1 MVRIR
6 LKRVGSKGK
15 VAYKIIVADQ
25 RKPRNGK
32 YLEEVGTYNPHS
44 NPAEVKFKHESISK
58 WISKGAQPSESVF
71 KVFHIAGFDDNGKIK
86 PLIFVLYIDLM
97 C

>member
-6 LKRVGSKGK
+6 LKKIGSKGK
-15 VAYKIIVADQ
+15 ATYKIIVTDQ

-44 NPAEVKFKHESISK
+44 NPAQVDLSRDRISD
-58 WISKGAQPSESVF
+58 WINKGAQPSESVF
-71 KVFHIAGFDDNGKIK
+71 KLFHIAGFDDNGKIK
-86 PLIFVLYIDLM
+86 PLLLN
-97 C
+97 